1 MLRSLGLDS
10 AAEAVYKEML
20 KAPTSSAADIAQRL
34 GWPEPRIAEAMGELT
49 RLLLVRPS
57 WQEPDALRPVEP
69 EVGLRYLLDRQ
80 EAELQRRLEEIER
93 GRRELVEMVAEYADL
108 NRSRQ
113 HPDTEL
119 LTGIDAIR
127 LRIESLATGCAD
139 EVMALVPSSS
149 MSSANISASRPLD
162 SNVLARGVRM
172 RSIYLESIKNDG
184 ETTQYVHWLTQGGA
198 QVRVAP
204 TLPPR
209 MVIYDRATAIVP
221 VDPDE
226 TRKGALVLRG
236 DGVVSALCELFERV
250 WQSSRTLGEPS
261 SPDGDGGGGGGEGED
276 TPLTVRSQ
284 AIIVLLAKGYTDES
298 IARRLG
304 VSVRTVRRET
314 ADLTAQLGAKTRFQ
328 AGALALLQGWVDPE
342 LLR

>member
-1 MLRSLGLDS
+1 
-10 AAEAVYKEML
+10 ML
-20 KAPTSSAADIAQRL
+20 KAPTSSPADIARRL
-34 GWPEPRIAEAMGELT
+34 DWPEPRVAEAMSELA

-80 EAELQRRLEEIER
+80 EAELQRRLEEIDR

-108 NRSRQ
+108 TRSRQ

-127 LRIESLATGCAD
+127 LRIESLATGCDD
-139 EVMALVPSSS
+139 EVLGFVPSST

-162 SNVLARGVRM
+162 SSVLGRGVRM

-184 ETTQYVHWLTQGGA
+184 ETTQYVHWLAEGGA

-226 TRKGALVLRG
+226 TGKGALVLRG
-236 DGVVSALCELFERV
+236 DGVVGALCELFERV
-250 WQSSRTLGEPS
+250 WQSSRPLGEPS
-261 SPDGDGGGGGGEGED
+261 AADDYGTEGQD
-276 TPLTVRSQ
+276 TPLSARSQ
-284 AIIVLLAKGYTDES
+284 AIIVLLAKGCTDES

-328 AGALALLQGWVDPE
+328 AGALALMQGWVDPE

>member
-20 KAPTSSAADIAQRL
+20 KAPTSSAADIARRL
-34 GWPEPRIAEAMGELT
+34 DWPEPRVAEAMSELA

-127 LRIESLATGCAD
+127 LRIESLATGCGE
-139 EVMALVPSSS
+139 EVLGFVPSSS

-162 SNVLARGVRM
+162 SSVLARGVRM

-184 ETTQYVHWLTQGGA
+184 ETTQYVHWLTEGGA

-250 WQSSRTLGEPS
+250 WQSSRPLGEPS
-261 SPDGDGGGGGGEGED
+261 SADDDGAEGQD
-276 TPLTVRSQ
+276 TPLSARSQ

-328 AGALALLQGWVDPE
+328 AGALALMQGWVDPE

>member
-1 MLRSLGLDS
+1 MLRSLGLDI

-20 KAPTSSAADIAQRL
+20 KAPTSSAADIARRL
-34 GWPEPRIAEAMGELT
+34 DWPEPRVAETMSELA

-57 WQEPDALRPVEP
+57 WQEPDTLRPVEP

-80 EAELQRRLEEIER
+80 EAELQRRLEEIEH
-93 GRRELVEMVAEYADL
+93 GRRELVEVVAEYADL
-108 NRSRQ
+108 NRNRQ

-127 LRIESLATGCAD
+127 LRIESLATGCGG
-139 EVMALVPSSS
+139 EVMGFVPSPS

-162 SNVLARGVRM
+162 SSVLARGVRM
-172 RSIYLESIKNDG
+172 RSIYLQSIKNDG
-184 ETTQYVHWLTQGGA
+184 ETTQYVRWLTGGGA
-198 QVRVAP
+198 HVRVSP

-250 WQSSRTLGEPS
+250 WQSSHTLGEPS
-261 SPDGDGGGGGGEGED
+261 SADCDGAGEGQD
-276 TPLTVRSQ
+276 TPLSARSQ
-284 AIIVLLAKGYTDES
+284 AIIVLLAKGYADES

-328 AGALALLQGWVDPE
+328 AGALAMMQGWMDPE

>member
-1 MLRSLGLDS
+1 MLSSLGLD
-10 AAEAVYKEML
+10 ATTEAVYKEML
-20 KAPTSSAADIAQRL
+20 KSPTSGAADIAERL
-34 GWPEPRIAEAMGELT
+34 GLERARVTSAMEELA

-57 WQEPDALRPVEP
+57 WQEPGALRPVEP
-69 EVGLRYLLDRQ
+69 EVGLRYLLDRK

-93 GRRELVEMVAEYADL
+93 GRRELVEVVAEYSGL
-108 NRSRQ
+108 NQSAQ
-113 HPDTEL
+113 HPDSEI

-127 LRIESLATGCAD
+127 LRIESLATGCTD
-139 EVMALVPSSS
+139 EVMAFVPSPS
-149 MSSANISASRPLD
+149 MSSANMAASRPLD
-162 SNVLARGVRM
+162 SNALNRSIRM

-184 ETTQYVHWLTQGGA
+184 ETTEYVHWLAEQGA

-209 MVIYDRATAIVP
+209 MVIYDRSTAIVP
-221 VDPDE
+221 VDPEE

-236 DGVVSALCELFERV
+236 HGVVSALCELFERV
-250 WQSSRTLGEPS
+250 WESSQPVGEP
-261 SPDGDGGGGGGEGED
+261 PAEGAAPGEE
-276 TPLTVRSQ
+276 PQLSARSQ
-284 AIIVLLAKGYTDES
+284 AIVVLLAKGHTDEM

-314 ADLTAQLGAKTRFQ
+314 AELAAQLGARTKFQ
-328 AGALALLQGWVDPE
+328 AGAMALIQGWVDPE